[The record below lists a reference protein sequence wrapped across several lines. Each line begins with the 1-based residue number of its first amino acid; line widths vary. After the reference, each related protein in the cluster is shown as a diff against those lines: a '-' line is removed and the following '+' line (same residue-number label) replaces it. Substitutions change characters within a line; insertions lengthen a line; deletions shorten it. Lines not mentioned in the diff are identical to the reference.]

1 MSDKL
6 LDVIEELQSDESLN
20 SLLEADIS
28 RSVILRILDALN
40 WSTSNR
46 REVNPEYFLKG
57 GRVDFAL
64 LTGNRPKV
72 FIEVK
77 RGGEPLAGHQE
88 QLLGYAFRQGVKI
101 ALLTNGATWWFYL
114 PLQEGSWEERRF
126 ATVEFDRQD
135 KEEIVQKLETL
146 LGKKNVISG
155 KAVQNAEILYEQSQK
170 KEEISATLPEA
181 WHQLVSE
188 PDDFLVD
195 LLAEKTEELCGHKPV
210 KNEVEQFLL
219 AHIPIIDRSSNVFA
233 PVRKVQVPLP
243 SQPKGS
249 AVHGHSEFWAPIREG
264 DSLFAGKPVPIQNE
278 GWIRKDIH
286 NVEVCLYL
294 TNQRCYIQL
303 YFQSPEHRDKIMALF
318 PKPDYEYEYRDSPKE
333 IKAQFRVLDKGKNNR
348 EDWPEIR
355 EKLVSMGSDIYNK
368 ISKSST

>member
-1 MSDKL
+1 MADKL
-6 LDVIEELQSDESLN
+6 LKVIEDLQSDESLN

-28 RSVILRILDALN
+28 RSVILRIFDALN
-40 WSTSNR
+40 WNTSNR
-46 REVNPEYFLKG
+46 REVNPEYPLKG

-77 RGGEPLAGHQE
+77 RGGEPLVGHQE

-114 PLQEGSWEERRF
+114 PLQEGSWEQRKV
-126 ATVEFDRQD
+126 ATVELDTQD
-135 KEEIVQKLETL
+135 KEEIVQKLEAL
-146 LGKKNVISG
+146 LGKENVISG

-195 LLAEKTEELCGHKPV
+195 LLAEKTEELCGHKPD

-219 AHIPIIDRSSNVFA
+219 AHIPIIDHSSNVFA
-233 PVRKVQVPLP
+233 PARKVQVPLA
-243 SQPKGS
+243 SQPEASTIRDLSKLSGVPPYVYEIAERFDGVEIEQRDS
-249 AVHGHSEFWAPIREG
+249 RLVAKYRNKNGNVQDYNVFVLELNSKNEWILILSYGNDSRFDIQKDFEGTRPHGGRGNFP
-264 DSLFAGKPVPIQNE
+264 SLPASHKNAKVYLLRLLR
-278 GWIRKDIH
+278 GW
-286 NVEVCLYL
+286 
-294 TNQRCYIQL
+294 
-303 YFQSPEHRDKIMALF
+303 
-318 PKPDYEYEYRDSPKE
+318 EYEE
-333 IKAQFRVLDKGKNNR
+333 VI
-348 EDWPEIR
+348 
-355 EKLVSMGSDIYNK
+355 
-368 ISKSST
+368 

>member
-1 MSDKL
+1 MSNKL
-6 LDVIEELQSDESLN
+6 LKVIEDLQSTERLT

-46 REVNPEYFLKG
+46 REVNPEYSVKG

-72 FIEVK
+72 LIEVK
-77 RGGEPLAGHQE
+77 RGGEPLVGHQE

-126 ATVEFDRQD
+126 TTVEFDRQD
-135 KEEIVQKLETL
+135 KEGIVQKLEDL
-146 LGKKNVISG
+146 LGKENIISG

-188 PDDFLVD
+188 PDGFLVD
-195 LLAEKTEELCGHKPV
+195 LLSEKTEELCGHKPD

-219 AHIPIIDRSSNVFA
+219 AHIPIIDHSSNVFA
-233 PVRKVQVPLP
+233 PDRKVRVPLA
-243 SQPKGS
+243 SQPEASTIRDLSKLSGVPPYVYEIADRFDEIELKPMDNRLS
-249 AVHGHSEFWAPIREG
+249 AKYRNKNGNLENWNVFTLELNSGNEWILILNYGDDPRFDIKKDFEG
-264 DSLFAGKPVPIQNE
+264 TKPYGGRFGNFPSLPASHKNAKAYLLKLLR
-278 GWIRKDIH
+278 GW
-286 NVEVCLYL
+286 
-294 TNQRCYIQL
+294 
-303 YFQSPEHRDKIMALF
+303 
-318 PKPDYEYEYRDSPKE
+318 DYEEV
-333 IKAQFRVLDKGKNNR
+333 I
-348 EDWPEIR
+348 
-355 EKLVSMGSDIYNK
+355 
-368 ISKSST
+368 